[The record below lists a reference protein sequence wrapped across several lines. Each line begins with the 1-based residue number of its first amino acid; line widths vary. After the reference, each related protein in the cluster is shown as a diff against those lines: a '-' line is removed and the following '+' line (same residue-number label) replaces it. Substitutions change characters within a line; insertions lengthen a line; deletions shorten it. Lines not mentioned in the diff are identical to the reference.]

1 MNESACETNI
11 EEISEEGDPDSI
23 IQRLISDV
31 SYVLSASWLRHAIQN
46 DDGFNRIILG
56 GRRSFLL
63 YFRLFLVLIYITY
76 ETFK

>member
-1 MNESACETNI
+1 MNQSACETNV

-31 SYVLSASWLRHAIQN
+31 SDVFSTSWLRHAIQN

-56 GRRSFLL
+56 SRRSFLL
-63 YFRLFLVLIYITY
+63 YFRLFLVLIYIAY
-76 ETFK
+76 ETLK